1 MVRTGHLRDW
11 LSAAA
16 LVVAALAYT
25 APVRAQSLSDEP
37 DPLHGFCYGSS
48 SCSDN
53 GTITATLSD
62 PPEFGFSKSPANGST
77 DQFLLEVL
85 VPNNV
90 AGATSES
97 FILSGTDTSKKKATS
112 SLVSTTAWT
121 SGSLDTYLGISGS
134 VSNPISAF
142 LPTTQVDQPSATGY
156 FDYQLNFGSVHFSM
170 SRNPEFT
177 TKSLF
182 PEGTIIVAFADSGTT
197 TTDKKSGLCL
207 EDYVATASSG
217 AIAITGSHHHEVPE
231 PATLGLF
238 ALGSLALAGLRRRR
252 R

>member
-1 MVRTGHLRDW
+1 MVRSGNFRDW
-11 LSAAA
+11 LAAAA
-16 LVVAALAYT
+16 LVVAALAYA

-53 GTITATLSD
+53 GTITPTVSN
-62 PPEFGFSKSPANGST
+62 PPEFGFSKSPPTGST
-77 DQFLLEVL
+77 DKFLLEVL
-85 VPNNV
+85 VPDNI
-90 AGATSES
+90 AGATSQT
-97 FILSGTDTSKKKATS
+97 FMLSGTDTSVSTATS

-134 VSNPISAF
+134 VTNPISAF
-142 LPTTQVDQPSATGY
+142 LPTTQTYQPAATGY
-156 FDYQLNFGSVHFSM
+156 FDYQLNFGSVSFSM
-170 SRNPEFT
+170 SNNPEFT
-177 TKSLF
+177 TQSLF

-197 TTDKKSGLCL
+197 TTNKKTGLSL

-217 AIAITGSHHHEVPE
+217 AIAITGAHHHEVPE

-238 ALGSLALAGLRRRR
+238 GLGALALAGLRRRR
-252 R
+252 S